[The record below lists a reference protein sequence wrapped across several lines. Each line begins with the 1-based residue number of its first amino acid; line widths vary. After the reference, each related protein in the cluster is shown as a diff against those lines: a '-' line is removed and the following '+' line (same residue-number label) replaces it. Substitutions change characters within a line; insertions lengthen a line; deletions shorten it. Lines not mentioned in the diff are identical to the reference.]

1 VVVARLAKFYFKSGK
16 REEGFSELDLILNK
30 QVRSKKGYRGYVSL
44 FSCDQDDAAIILT
57 MWEDDESFLDSQELF
72 SSTMEKVTPFFE
84 RQPDVEHYRVDTVNI
99 SQ

>member
-1 VVVARLAKFYFKSGK
+1 VVVARLAKFYFKTGK

-44 FSCDQDDAAIILT
+44 FSRDQDDAAIILT

-84 RQPDVEHYRVDTVNI
+84 RQPDVEHYRVDTVNLN
-99 SQ
+99 Q